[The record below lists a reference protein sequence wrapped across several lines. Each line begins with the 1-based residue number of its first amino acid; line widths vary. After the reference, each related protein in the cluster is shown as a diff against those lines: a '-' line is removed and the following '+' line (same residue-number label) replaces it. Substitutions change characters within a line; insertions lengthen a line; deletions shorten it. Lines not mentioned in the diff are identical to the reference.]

1 MRKFI
6 QRALNKLPKLDR
18 QQVRTLLLDIA
29 SENDRLETVLH
40 SMMDGVLVSDTD
52 HVLILFNKSAEPLL
66 HVHVGEVYE
75 KRIWTVIKDEEIAD
89 FVKNTL
95 LNQERVFDKEFT
107 LDFGGTTRILSF
119 SVMPLVKEGKIQGN
133 SIHIEDVT
141 EKRSEEARLRRA
153 ESLASLTTLAAG
165 VAHEIKNPLGS
176 ISIHLQLIEK
186 ELKTDCD
193 SGNEN
198 IRQHLGVIN
207 EEVNRLNSI
216 VVDFL
221 FAVRP
226 MNTQLKE
233 NNLNGVVRETIDFIQ
248 FELAENNIKIEE
260 DLCENLCIIMMDEK
274 LLKQALLN
282 LIKNAQAA
290 MPEGGTV
297 SVSSRRKQDHV
308 LLEVKD
314 TGTGISGENL
324 SKIFEPYFTT
334 KEFGSG
340 LGLTVVF
347 KIIREHLGEISVQS
361 KVGEGTTFSMMFP
374 IPQKEKKLLEWEG
387 EENDIQSAGS

>member
-107 LDFGGTTRILSF
+107 LDFGGVTRILSF

-133 SIHIEDVT
+133 LIHIEDVT

>member
-6 QRALNKLPKLDR
+6 QRALNKLSKLDR

-40 SMMDGVLVSDTD
+40 SMMDGVLVADTN
-52 HVLILFNKSAEPLL
+52 HGLILYNKAAEPLL

-75 KRIWTVIKDEEIAD
+75 KKIWTVIKDEDVAE
-89 FVKNTL
+89 FVKTTL
-95 LNQERVFDKEFT
+95 LNQERQFDTEFT
-107 LDFGGTTRILSF
+107 LDFSGVTRMLSF
-119 SVMPLVKEGKIQGN
+119 SIMPLVKEGKIQGN
-133 SIHIEDVT
+133 LIHIEDVT

-186 ELKTDCD
+186 ELKTDC
-193 SGNEN
+193 GPANEN
-198 IRQHLGVIN
+198 IHQHLGVIN

-226 MNTQLKE
+226 MNTQLEE
-233 NNLNGVVRETIDFIQ
+233 NNLNGSVRETLEFIR
-248 FELAENNIKIEE
+248 FELDEHNIEVEE
-260 DLCENLCIIMMDEK
+260 DLCENRCVIMMDEK

-282 LIKNAQAA
+282 LIKNAEAA
-290 MPEGGTV
+290 MPEGGTIT
-297 SVSSRRKQDHV
+297 VSSRRKQDHV

-314 TGTGISGENL
+314 TGSGISSENL

-347 KIIREHLGEISVQS
+347 KIIREHMGEISVQS

-374 IPQKEKKLLEWEG
+374 IPQKEKKLLGWEG
-387 EENDIQSAGS
+387 DDNDVQSADS